1 MALPKL
7 NNGPQYEMA
16 IPSSGKSVRYRPFLV
31 REQKALMLA
40 SESSDNKVMF
50 RSVLDVLEQCV
61 EDKIYQNQLTSF
73 DVEYMFLQMRAKSVG
88 ESAEILIKCEECGA
102 DNPININLEEIKVEV
117 KNVDKKVQL
126 TDDIALELNY
136 PSYLDM
142 INSGIGDGDLNA
154 DQMFEVMHSC
164 VKYIETP
171 DERIDI
177 KDVDKKEVVEFIES
191 MNSKQFEKIQE
202 FISDIPRLS
211 HTVKFDCKSCEH
223 KNEITVEG
231 ISNFL

>member
-50 RSVLDVLEQCV
+50 RSVLDILEQCV

-102 DNPININLEEIKVEV
+102 DNPISINLEEIKVDV

>member
-1 MALPKL
+1 
-7 NNGPQYEMA
+7 
-16 IPSSGKSVRYRPFLV
+16 
-31 REQKALMLA
+31 
-40 SESSDNKVMF
+40 
-50 RSVLDVLEQCV
+50 
-61 EDKIYQNQLTSF
+61 
-73 DVEYMFLQMRAKSVG
+73 MFLQMRAKSVG

-102 DNPININLEEIKVEV
+102 DNPISINLEEIKVDV

>member
-31 REQKALMLA
+31 KEQKALMLA

-102 DNPININLEEIKVEV
+102 DNPISINLEEIKVDV

>member
-1 MALPKL
+1 
-7 NNGPQYEMA
+7 
-16 IPSSGKSVRYRPFLV
+16 
-31 REQKALMLA
+31 
-40 SESSDNKVMF
+40 
-50 RSVLDVLEQCV
+50 
-61 EDKIYQNQLTSF
+61 
-73 DVEYMFLQMRAKSVG
+73 
-88 ESAEILIKCEECGA
+88 
-102 DNPININLEEIKVEV
+102 
-117 KNVDKKVQL
+117 
-126 TDDIALELNY
+126 
-136 PSYLDM
+136 
-142 INSGIGDGDLNA
+142 
-154 DQMFEVMHSC
+154 MFEVMHSC

>member
-102 DNPININLEEIKVEV
+102 DNPISINLEEIKVDV

>member
-102 DNPININLEEIKVEV
+102 DNPISINLEEIKVDV
-117 KNVDKKVQL
+117 KDVDKKVQL

>member
-102 DNPININLEEIKVEV
+102 DNPISINLEEIKVDV
-117 KNVDKKVQL
+117 
-126 TDDIALELNY
+126 
-136 PSYLDM
+136 
-142 INSGIGDGDLNA
+142 
-154 DQMFEVMHSC
+154 
-164 VKYIETP
+164 
-171 DERIDI
+171 
-177 KDVDKKEVVEFIES
+177 KDVDNKEVVEFIES
-191 MNSKQFEKIQE
+191 MNSKQFEQIQK

>member
-102 DNPININLEEIKVEV
+102 DNPISINLEEIKVDV
-117 KNVDKKVQL
+117 KDVDKKVQL

-191 MNSKQFEKIQE
+191 MNSKQFEQIQK